1 MRVRT
6 LLLLGLAT
14 LLVAVPTALAG
25 SSHRSSNS
33 TNFPDS
39 TGENPPAPDITS
51 VDVSN
56 DDAGLITFQ
65 VNISNRPAFTD
76 DMLLLL
82 FMDTDQNAS
91 TGDPDPS
98 TPGADYAIQMVP
110 GAADL
115 FQWQASANNYLRAPS
130 QASLTFSY
138 TASGATIRIS
148 AADLGKTKVVK
159 FSVLVISGIT
169 VSATG
174 DPDFTNAHADAAPD
188 PGHGFN
194 TYQVLTKIVLS
205 ATAFTTAPKP
215 AKAGRAFSVSM
226 AVTENDTQG
235 PITSGTV
242 LCAASL
248 AGKRI
253 VATRHVVANGI
264 ATCVFKIPLTAKG
277 RIIRG
282 TIAVIVQGAQVS
294 RPFSARIT

>member
-1 MRVRT
+1 V
-6 LLLLGLAT
+6 
-14 LLVAVPTALAG
+14 
-25 SSHRSSNS
+25 N
-33 TNFPDS
+33 
-39 TGENPPAPDITS
+39 
-51 VDVSN
+51 VSN

-65 VNISNRPAFTD
+65 VNISNRPAFTG

-91 TGDPDPS
+91 TGDPDPN
-98 TPGADYAIQMVP
+98 TPGADYAIQMIP

-115 FQWQASANNYLRAPS
+115 FQWQASANNYVRAAAQS
-130 QASLTFSY
+130 SLTFSY
-138 TASGATIRIS
+138 TATGATLRVS
-148 AADLGKTKVVK
+148 AAELGKTKGLK
-159 FSVLVISGIT
+159 FSVLVFSGLAA
-169 VSATG
+169 SPTG
-174 DPDFTNAHADAAPD
+174 DLDFSNAHADVAPD

-205 ATAFTTAPKP
+205 VTAFTTSPKP

-226 AVTENDTQG
+226 AVKENDTNG
-235 PITSGTV
+235 PVTSGTV

-253 VATRHVVANGI
+253 VASSHVVANGI
-264 ATCVFKIPLTAKG
+264 ATCLFKIPRTAKG

-282 TIAVIVQGAQVS
+282 TIAVLVQGAQVS

>member
-14 LLVAVPTALAG
+14 LLVAVPAALAG
-25 SSHRSSNS
+25 SSHRASNS
-33 TNFPDS
+33 TSFPDS
-39 TGENPPAPDITS
+39 IGEDANAPDITS
-51 VDVSN
+51 VNVSN

-65 VNISNRPAFTD
+65 VLISNRPAFTD
-76 DMLLLL
+76 DMFLLI
-82 FMDTDQNAS
+82 FMDTDQNTS
-91 TGDPDPS
+91 TGDPDS
-98 TPGADYAIQMVP
+98 LGADYVIQMVP

-115 FQWQASANNYLRAPS
+115 FQWQSSANDYVRAPS
-130 QASLTFSY
+130 QVSLTFSY
-138 TASGATIRIS
+138 AATGATLRIS
-148 AADLGKTKVVK
+148 AADLGKTKGLK
-159 FSVLVISGIT
+159 FAVLAASGVAVT
-169 VSATG
+169 STG
-174 DPDFTNAHADAAPD
+174 DLDFTNVHRDLAPD

-205 ATAFTTAPKP
+205 VTAFTTAPKP

-235 PITSGTV
+235 PIASGTV

-253 VATRHVVANGI
+253 VASSHVVANGI
-264 ATCVFKIPLTAKG
+264 ATCVFRLPRTAKG

-282 TIAVIVQGAQVS
+282 TIAVVVQGTQVS
-294 RPFSARIT
+294 RPFSARVT

>member
-14 LLVAVPTALAG
+14 LVVAVPTALGG
-25 SSHRSSNS
+25 SSHRASNS
-33 TNFPDS
+33 TSFPDS
-39 TGENPPAPDITS
+39 TGEDAAAPDITS
-51 VDVSN
+51 VNVSN
-56 DDAGLITFQ
+56 DDAGMITFQ
-65 VNISNRPAFTD
+65 VLISNRPAFTD
-76 DMLLLL
+76 DMFLLI

-91 TGDPDPS
+91 TGDPDFL
-98 TPGADYAIQMVP
+98 GADYAIQMVP

-115 FQWQASANNYLRAPS
+115 FQWQTSANNYVRATS

-138 TASGATIRIS
+138 AATGATLRIS
-148 AADLGKTKVVK
+148 AADLGKTKAVK
-159 FSVLVISGIT
+159 FAVLVISGLAVT
-169 VSATG
+169 ATG
-174 DPDFTNAHADAAPD
+174 DLDATNAHRDLAPD

-194 TYQVLTKIVLS
+194 TYQVLTKLVLTV
-205 ATAFTTAPKP
+205 TAFTTSPKP

-226 AVTENDTQG
+226 AVKENDTNG
-235 PITSGTV
+235 PVASGTV

-253 VATRHVVANGI
+253 VASSHVVANGI
-264 ATCVFKIPLTAKG
+264 ATCVFKIPRTAKG

-282 TIAVIVQGAQVS
+282 TIAVLVQGAQVS